1 MSRKIRALIG
11 KVGLDG
17 HEVGAKVVANALRN
31 AGMEVIY
38 TGLRQTPEKIV
49 STAIQEDVDVIGI
62 SILSGAH
69 MVLIGRIL
77 ELLRENQATEIM
89 VVCGGVI
96 PRSDCEKLKGMGV
109 REVFLSDTPTDRIVS
124 FINNSVQDSHYK

>member
-1 MSRKIRALIG
+1 MSRKIRVLIG

-17 HEVGAKVVANALRN
+17 HEVGARVVARALRD

-38 TGLRQTPEKIV
+38 TGLRQTPMKIV
-49 STAIQEDVDVIGI
+49 KTAIQEDVDVIGI

-77 ELLRENQATEIM
+77 ELLRENQALEIM

-96 PRSDCEKLKGMGV
+96 PRSDCEKLKTMGV
-109 REVFLSDTPTDRIVS
+109 REVFLADAPTDKIVS
-124 FINNSVQDSHYK
+124 FINDSVQYFHSK